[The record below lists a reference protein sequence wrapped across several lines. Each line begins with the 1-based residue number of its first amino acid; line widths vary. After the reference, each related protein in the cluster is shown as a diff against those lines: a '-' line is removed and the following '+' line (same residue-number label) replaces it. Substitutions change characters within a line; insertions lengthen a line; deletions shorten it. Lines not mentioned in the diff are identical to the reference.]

1 LNETGLE
8 IGSSKK
14 VTTIEVESIEE
25 GAATEAI
32 MTKKKPGV
40 VRNSVNHHSH
50 TFTKTAP
57 PESKS
62 QCLQDSTEEVQLS
75 SWKGSKSKEKEGK
88 RVKASA
94 NDEVFKATYE
104 KRQTRHRGVV
114 NIEED
119 PQPTLK
125 RKEDAINSAEKE
137 KLVNSKKKKV

>member
-1 LNETGLE
+1 LRLQTSRCNSSQGPADSEGGTESTLNETGLE

-75 SWKGSKSKEKEGK
+75 S
-88 RVKASA
+88 
-94 NDEVFKATYE
+94 
-104 KRQTRHRGVV
+104 
-114 NIEED
+114 
-119 PQPTLK
+119 
-125 RKEDAINSAEKE
+125 
-137 KLVNSKKKKV
+137 